1 MKTCYFC
8 KGPVAPARVD
18 YMAQA
23 HNQYVMVQRL
33 AVERCVQCGE
43 IYLDVAAS
51 REIDKAL
58 ARAASPDSH
67 LDIPVVVCS
76 EP

>member
-1 MKTCYFC
+1 MTTCYFC
-8 KGPVAPARVD
+8 KGLVGPARVD

-23 HNQYVMVQRL
+23 HDQYVMVRRL
-33 AVERCVQCGE
+33 AVEQCAQCGE
-43 IYLDVAAS
+43 IYLSVDAS

-58 ARAASPDSH
+58 ARAASPDGH
-67 LDIPVVVCS
+67 LDVPVVLCA